1 MTAKGMMT
9 IADCNIQDCSFHPH
23 KNEGSEDA
31 ENIEF
36 DMKRGVTV
44 IDLHIPSFL
53 STSEENF
60 IVETEALAVE
70 AEEDNVEWRRKEA
83 WKTTP
88 FNKRHQQ

>member
-1 MTAKGMMT
+1 MQIATSKTAVSILTKT
-9 IADCNIQDCSFHPH
+9 
-23 KNEGSEDA
+23 KVSEDA

-44 IDLHIPSFL
+44 IDLRIPSFL
-53 STSEENF
+53 STSEENL

-88 FNKRHQQ
+88 FKKRHQQ